1 MKTLSEGVKSDL
13 GPASPLINALQHVG
27 NLGQFVPPEVAE
39 YKELNGIK
47 GPLEIYYTSAG
58 IISVKIVANL
68 PGLGDVL
75 FK

>member
-1 MKTLSEGVKSDL
+1 M
-13 GPASPLINALQHVG
+13 
-27 NLGQFVPPEVAE
+27 PPEVAE
-39 YKELNGIK
+39 YKELKGIK
-47 GPLEIYYTSAG
+47 GPLEIYYTGAG